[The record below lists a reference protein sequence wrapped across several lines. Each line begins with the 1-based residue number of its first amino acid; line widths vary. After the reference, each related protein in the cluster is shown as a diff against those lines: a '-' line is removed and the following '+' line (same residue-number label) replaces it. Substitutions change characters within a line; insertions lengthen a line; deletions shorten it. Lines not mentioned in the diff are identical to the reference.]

1 MECQETARDSIFA
14 DGKSIF
20 ISRTPAEIESRDF
33 NGKAMEIMSLLS
45 EAEAVTITALSIAA
59 GYNRQLVQK
68 SLTSLWHAG
77 LARWVAVATAMGI
90 FKLWLC
96 ADTRPPKTPDEACRM
111 AVLGMYFALA
121 RKEVPGFE
129 WRLIRGKRAAAHAE
143 MSLIMKANEEKG
155 KVLIDAPRRGDKMLD
170 GADIYIFPTHEEAA
184 MTPVGKRYTTDL
196 AILINGES
204 LKQKILL
211 KE

>member
-45 EAEAVTITALSIAA
+45 EAEAVTITALANAA
-59 GYNRQLVQK
+59 GYNRQLVQR
-68 SLTSLWHAG
+68 SMTSLWHAG
-77 LARWVAVATAMGI
+77 LAKWVAVATAMGI

-96 ADTRPPKTPDEACRM
+96 ADTRPPKTPGEACRL
-111 AVLGMYFALA
+111 AVLSMYYALA

-129 WRLIRGKRAAAHAE
+129 WRVIRGKKPAHAE
-143 MSLIMKANEEKG
+143 MSLILKANEEKG
-155 KVLIDAPRRGDKMLD
+155 KVIIDVPRRGEKILD
-170 GADIYIFPTHEEAA
+170 GADIYILPTLEEVAA
-184 MTPVGKRYTTDL
+184 IPAGKRYITDMDL
-196 AILINGES
+196 VSTGKS
-204 LKQKILL
+204 LKQKIAL